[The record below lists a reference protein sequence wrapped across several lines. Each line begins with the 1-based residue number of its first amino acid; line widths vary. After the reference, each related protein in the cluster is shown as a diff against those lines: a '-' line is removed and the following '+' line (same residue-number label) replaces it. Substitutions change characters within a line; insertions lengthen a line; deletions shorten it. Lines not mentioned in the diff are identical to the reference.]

1 MSTRKEETMKQ
12 RQARDLIHQELTSE
26 TNRRFL
32 NRMSAFKLE
41 RGLPDRLQDLLR
53 QLDNAEKSVG
63 VHKKNRRLGAGG
75 RRS

>member
-32 NRMSAFKLE
+32 N
-41 RGLPDRLQDLLR
+41 
-53 QLDNAEKSVG
+53 
-63 VHKKNRRLGAGG
+63 
-75 RRS
+75 

>member
-53 QLDNAEKSVG
+53 QLDNAERKRWS
-63 VHKKNRRLGAGG
+63 
-75 RRS
+75 S

>member
-1 MSTRKEETMKQ
+1 MKQ

-53 QLDNAEKSVG
+53 QLDNAERKRWS
-63 VHKKNRRLGAGG
+63 
-75 RRS
+75 S

>member
-53 QLDNAEKSVG
+53 QLDNAESKRWS
-63 VHKKNRRLGAGG
+63 
-75 RRS
+75 S